1 MSAQLGKYLIVILH
15 GRVEHGSIPP
25 GNAPYIFAI
34 PPAVQSSIFHFTTVV
49 PTARSSVTACLIR
62 SAIAV
67 SASAR

>member
-1 MSAQLGKYLIVILH
+1 MVRHNLVYLT
-15 GRVEHGSIPP
+15 
-25 GNAPYIFAI
+25 PYARAI
-34 PPAVQSSIFHFTTVV
+34 DRYTPVVQSSIFHFTTVV